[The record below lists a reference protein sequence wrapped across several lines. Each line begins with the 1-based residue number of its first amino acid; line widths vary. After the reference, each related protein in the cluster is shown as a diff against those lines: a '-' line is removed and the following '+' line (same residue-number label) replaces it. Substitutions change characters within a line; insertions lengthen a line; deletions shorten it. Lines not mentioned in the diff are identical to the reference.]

1 MKQLKRNMNGSFTV
15 EAAMIFPFI
24 LVCLLVCLYGCL
36 YFHDM
41 VVLEGAAHA
50 AAQRGRL
57 FVTECEQLKEGACD
71 WERFEEKSLLWR
83 LTRQGLSGDVEQ
95 YAVSLSEGMLLV
107 CEVPEFLSTA
117 KTDFVSVSYRA
128 KTKLKGIWPAK
139 NQMEVPEISGCA
151 ISSGI
156 EGEEF
161 VRLVRALTK
170 KEG

>member
-1 MKQLKRNMNGSFTV
+1 MKPLKRNMNGSFTV
-15 EAAMIFPFI
+15 EAAMIFPLI

-57 FVTECEQLKEGACD
+57 FVTECERIKEGTCD
-71 WERFEEKSLLWR
+71 WERFDAKTLLWR
-83 LTRQGLSGDVEQ
+83 LTRQGVSGEIEQ
-95 YAVSLSEGMLLV
+95 YAVSLSEGRLLV
-107 CEVPEFLSTA
+107 CEAPEFLSVA
-117 KTDFVSVSYRA
+117 KTDSVSVSYRA
-128 KTKLKGIWPAK
+128 KTKLRGIWPAG
-139 NQMEVPEISGCA
+139 NQMEVPEISGRA
-151 ISSGI
+151 VSNGM

-170 KEG
+170 KEE